1 MKRFKVRAQRKG
13 SRLGLV
19 PDAINGQVVVLAF
32 SLVLGLHIEEVG
44 VQRYWVGEGDVA
56 RFIPAVYAI
65 YRVTVIARVPRV
77 VGGAPTALVGGRG
90 RGRRRRRRRG
100 RGRGRRGAWAY
111 RASCRCLDG
120 IQRRRRGDIG
130 GV

>member
-1 MKRFKVRAQRKG
+1 MKRVKVRAQRKG

-32 SLVLGLHIEEVG
+32 SLVLGLHIEEVD
-44 VQRYWVGEGDVA
+44 VQRYWAGEGDVA

-90 RGRRRRRRRG
+90 RGRG
-100 RGRGRRGAWAY
+100 RGAGLPG
-111 RASCRCLDG
+111 
-120 IQRRRRGDIG
+120 
-130 GV
+130 